1 MNESGA
7 AAAAVDTAAT
17 AYVQRLGDDALIAG
31 HRLADPALR
40 GLWRPEP
47 GAPPDDSGAAAIA
60 GELAELGRS
69 LLGCAGRME
78 EQLTGV
84 LRTEDDLVAGRSA
97 DQFHNLRLVELPN
110 TDLAHAVVRQLLF
123 SAYAAELYAALV
135 ASTDPGLARIA
146 RTAAERLPRHRDHAV
161 GWVARLGAADDARH
175 RLSAALGAAWPATG
189 ELFALDEVAR
199 TAAEAGVG
207 VDPGTLRP
215 AWERTVAAALGE
227 ARLAPPGPV
236 PPAGPTAVGGRGGV
250 HGAGFEEVLSGL
262 RGTPTG

>member
-1 MNESGA
+1 MNETGA

-17 AYVQRLGDDALIAG
+17 AYVLRLGDDALIAG

-47 GAPPDDSGAAAIA
+47 GAPADDTEAAAIA
-60 GELAELGRS
+60 GELAELARS

-97 DQFHNLRLVELPN
+97 DQFRNLRLVELPN
-110 TDLAHAVVRQLLF
+110 TGLAHAVVRQLLF
-123 SAYAAELYAALV
+123 SAYAVELYAAL
-135 ASTDPGLARIA
+135 ARSAEPGLAQIA
-146 RTAAERLPRHRDHAV
+146 RTAADRLPRHRDHAV
-161 GWVARLGAADDARH
+161 RWTARLGSADDGRH
-175 RLSAALGAAWPATG
+175 RLSAALEEAWPATG
-189 ELFALDEVAR
+189 DLFAADEVAR

-227 ARLAPPGPV
+227 ARLAPPGP
-236 PPAGPTAVGGRGGV
+236 
-250 HGAGFEEVLSGL
+250 
-262 RGTPTG
+262 